1 MLRLHCFA
9 PVVLAL
15 LVTTSHAQLRGGVAG
30 GALANVG
37 NVSVRVVFPN
47 ERNAGPNLLVELM
60 SGSSNN
66 PIMRTYT
73 NDIGEAHFINVTVGE
88 YHIEVSGDGIKRTA
102 SDQFEVDARKIAQ
115 SQYVVVNKDE
125 GAGGE
130 RPLSAHS
137 PMVSASDLN
146 VPDKARK
153 EVDKANEAMAQHN
166 WKKAQEHLD
175 KAIVL
180 APKYVT
186 AYNNLGILYDKQN
199 DIPKEEEALSKAVE
213 LDGHFAPALV
223 NYGKLSLRQ
232 KDPVKAE
239 ALLQKASVSDP
250 GNPETLM
257 LLAYAQYINR
267 HFDTAISSAL
277 QSHSSGPDHP
287 SFAHYIAAR
296 CYQQQNQTQQAIAQF
311 EIFLKE
317 EPKGPRADHVRENV
331 AKLQKDQQASAQ

>member
-1 MLRLHCFA
+1 MSRLRYFA
-9 PVVLAL
+9 PILLAL
-15 LVTTSHAQLRGGVAG
+15 LVTASQAQLRGGSP
-30 GALANVG
+30 GANFNTG
-37 NVSVRVVFPN
+37 NIHIRVVFPDD
-47 ERNAGPNLLVELM
+47 RNAGPHLLVELM

-66 PIMRTYT
+66 AIMRTYT
-73 NDIGEAHFINVTVGE
+73 NDVGEANFIGVTIGE
-88 YHIEVSGDGIKRTA
+88 YHVEVSGEGIQKGS
-102 SDQFEVDARKIAQ
+102 SDQFEVDSRKMAQ
-115 SQYVVVNKDE
+115 AAYVVVNRADSGTAEK
-125 GAGGE
+125 
-130 RPLSAHS
+130 PLSAHS

-153 EVDKANEAMAQHN
+153 EVDKANDAMAERN
-166 WKKAQEHLD
+166 WKKAQEHLE
-175 KAIVL
+175 KAIAL

-186 AYNNLGILYDKQN
+186 AYNNLGILYDKVN

-239 ALLQKASVSDP
+239 ALLQKASVADP
-250 GNPETLM
+250 GNPGTLM

-267 HFDTAISSAL
+267 HFDAAISSAL

-296 CYQQQNQTQQAIAQF
+296 CYQQQNQIQQAIAQF

-317 EPKGPRADHVRENV
+317 EPKGPRADHVREDV
-331 AKLQKDQQASAQ
+331 AKLQQAQQASAQ